1 MNDLMKSSSSNKRA
15 RYLAIVEALFTTLI
29 WSSTFIIVKLGLE
42 TMGPLTIAGFRYMIG
57 GLVLLPVVL
66 LRKRTNT
73 PISKSIWIRLILIGV
88 SSYSIAN
95 GALFW
100 GLKFVPATTGSFML
114 SLVPILVLAGGALF
128 LQEKPT
134 RWQVLGVSISFL
146 GSGLFFSTGLLPGEP
161 RGMFIISL
169 GLFGFMAFSLLGR
182 SIARDRQLDPL
193 RLTTLPLLIG
203 GVLSFFL
210 AIIVEGIPHLS
221 GASIRIVFWL
231 AVINTALGYLLY
243 NHALQ
248 ELTALEVNMIL
259 NLSPFFT
266 ALLGW
271 IFLGER
277 IALIQLAGML
287 IMITGVILVQWTFR
301 SNPEVN

>member
-1 MNDLMKSSSSNKRA
+1 MKSSSSNKRA

-134 RWQVLGVSISFL
+134 CWQVLGVSISFL
-146 GSGLFFSTGLLPGEP
+146 GSGLFFSTGLLPGQP
-161 RGMFIISL
+161 RGMLIISL
-169 GLFGFMAFSLLGR
+169 GLFGFMTFGLLGR
-182 SIARDRQLDPL
+182 SIARERQLDPL

-203 GVLSFFL
+203 GFLSFLL
-210 AIIVEGIPHLS
+210 AIIIEGIPHLS
-221 GASIRIVFWL
+221 GASIIIVFWL

>member
-1 MNDLMKSSSSNKRA
+1 
-15 RYLAIVEALFTTLI
+15 
-29 WSSTFIIVKLGLE
+29 
-42 TMGPLTIAGFRYMIG
+42 
-57 GLVLLPVVL
+57 
-66 LRKRTNT
+66 
-73 PISKSIWIRLILIGV
+73 
-88 SSYSIAN
+88 
-95 GALFW
+95 
-100 GLKFVPATTGSFML
+100 
-114 SLVPILVLAGGALF
+114 
-128 LQEKPT
+128 
-134 RWQVLGVSISFL
+134 
-146 GSGLFFSTGLLPGEP
+146 
-161 RGMFIISL
+161 
-169 GLFGFMAFSLLGR
+169 MAFSLLGR
-182 SIARDRQLDPL
+182 SIARDRQLDPI

-210 AIIVEGIPHLS
+210 AILVEGIPHLS
-221 GASIRIVFWL
+221 EASIFIVFWL

-271 IFLGER
+271 LFLGER

-287 IMITGVILVQWTFR
+287 IMITGVIVVQWTFR

>member
-1 MNDLMKSSSSNKRA
+1 
-15 RYLAIVEALFTTLI
+15 
-29 WSSTFIIVKLGLE
+29 
-42 TMGPLTIAGFRYMIG
+42 
-57 GLVLLPVVL
+57 LLPVVL

-134 RWQVLGVSISFL
+134 RWQVFGVIISFL

-182 SIARDRQLDPL
+182 SIARDRQLDPI

-221 GASIRIVFWL
+221 GTSIFIVLWL